1 MKRSMLVLVAAALIG
16 CATARPIL
24 YANPKYN
31 EVGRDGAQRDIADC
45 EQLAKNAG
53 ATPDQGR
60 AAQTAKGVAIGAGAG
75 AAAGAVGGAIW
86 GNPGVGA
93 GAGAASGVVGSLL
106 WTLFG
111 GWATPAQPSEPFK
124 NYVNQ
129 CLTDRGYQ
137 LVGWK

>member
-1 MKRSMLVLVAAALIG
+1 MKRSVVVLAAAGLLG

-31 EVGRDGAQRDIADC
+31 EVGRDGAHRDIADC
-45 EQLAKNAG
+45 EQQAKNAG

-60 AAQTAKGVAIGAGAG
+60 AARTATGVGIGAGAG

-86 GNPGVGA
+86 GSPGIGA

-106 WTLFG
+106 WMLFG
-111 GWATPAQPSEPFK
+111 GWATPAQPSGPYK
-124 NYVNQ
+124 NYVDQ

>member
-31 EVGRDGAQRDIADC
+31 EVGRDGAQHDIADC

-60 AAQTAKGVAIGAGAG
+60 AAQIATGTAIGAVTV
-75 AAAGAVGGAIW
+75 AAALG
-86 GNPGVGA
+86 
-93 GAGAASGVVGSLL
+93 LL
-106 WTLFG
+106 LGMF
-111 GWATPAQPSEPFK
+111 
-124 NYVNQ
+124 
-129 CLTDRGYQ
+129 LRRR
-137 LVGWK
+137 

>member
-53 ATPDQGR
+53 ATPAQGR
-60 AAQTAKGVAIGAGAG
+60 AAQTAKGVAIGAAR
-75 AAAGAVGGAIW
+75 
-86 GNPGVGA
+86 P
-93 GAGAASGVVGSLL
+93 
-106 WTLFG
+106 
-111 GWATPAQPSEPFK
+111 
-124 NYVNQ
+124 
-129 CLTDRGYQ
+129 
-137 LVGWK
+137 

>member
-1 MKRSMLVLVAAALIG
+1 MKRSMLVLVAAGLVG

-31 EVGRDGAQRDIADC
+31 EVGRDGAQHDIADC

-60 AAQTAKGVAIGAGAG
+60 AAQIATGTAIGAGAG
-75 AAAGAVGGAIW
+75 AAGGAVGGAIW
-86 GNPGVGA
+86 GSPGTGA
-93 GAGAASGVVGSLL
+93 AAGAAGGAVGGLL
-106 WTLFG
+106 WSLFG
-111 GWATPAQPSEPFK
+111 SWARPAQPSGPYM

-137 LVGWK
+137 LAGWK

>member
-1 MKRSMLVLVAAALIG
+1 MKRSALALVAAGLVG

-31 EVGRDGAQRDIADC
+31 QVGRDGAQRDIADC

-60 AAQTAKGVAIGAGAG
+60 AAQTATATAIGAGAG
-75 AAAGAVGGAIW
+75 AAGGAVGGAIW
-86 GNPGVGA
+86 GSPGTGA
-93 GAGAASGVVGSLL
+93 AAGAAGGAVGGLL
-106 WTLFG
+106 WSLFG
-111 GWATPAQPSEPFK
+111 SWARPAQPSAPYM

>member
-53 ATPDQGR
+53 A
-60 AAQTAKGVAIGAGAG
+60 G
-75 AAAGAVGGAIW
+75 AAGGAVGGAIW
-86 GNPGVGA
+86 GSPGTGA
-93 GAGAASGVVGSLL
+93 AAGAAGGAVGGLL
-106 WTLFG
+106 WALFG
-111 GWATPAQPSEPFK
+111 SWASPPQPSEPYK

-137 LVGWK
+137 LAGWK

>member
-1 MKRSMLVLVAAALIG
+1 MKRSILVLVAAGLVG

-31 EVGRDGAQRDIADC
+31 EVGRDGAKHDIADC
-45 EQLAKNAG
+45 EQQAKNAG

-60 AAQTAKGVAIGAGAG
+60 AARTATGVAIGAGAG

-86 GNPGVGA
+86 GSPGIGA

-111 GWATPAQPSEPFK
+111 GWATPAQPSEPYR
-124 NYVNQ
+124 NYVDQ

>member
-1 MKRSMLVLVAAALIG
+1 MKRSMLVLAAAALVG

-31 EVGRDGAQRDIADC
+31 EVGRDGAKRDIADC

-60 AAQTAKGVAIGAGAG
+60 AAQTAKGAAIGAGAG

-86 GNPGVGA
+86 GNPGIGA
-93 GAGAASGVVGSLL
+93 GAGAA
-106 WTLFG
+106 G
-111 GWATPAQPSEPFK
+111 GGGGRR
-124 NYVNQ
+124 
-129 CLTDRGYQ
+129 RGAA
-137 LVGWK
+137 LRGWGTA